1 MGVLFI
7 LSFLKLLKMARKNRP
22 TAEIPNGSMA
32 DIAFL
37 LLIFFLVTTTIATD
51 KGIAMLLP
59 PKPDPNQPP
68 PEVTKNDRNI
78 FKILANSQDKL
89 LVEDEPLTD
98 VFELKEMVKIFVLNF
113 GNPGEEGVTIYNSL
127 PSSMKSYISINGRR
141 VDYSDD
147 PTEAVVSFKADRGT
161 SYELFVQ
168 VLDQINGAYNDIYG
182 SRVGISASDFL
193 QLDRDD
199 PIQKRKYNNA
209 RQGIPR
215 AISIAEPNKI
225 GG

>member
-1 MGVLFI
+1 MVLFTQRC
-7 LSFLKLLKMARKNRP
+7 LKVLKMARKNRP

-37 LLIFFLVTTTIATD
+37 LLIFFLVTTTIAND

-98 VFELKEMVKIFVLNF
+98 VFELREMVKSFILNF
-113 GNPGEEGVTIYNSL
+113 GSPGEEGVAIYNSL
-127 PSSMKSYISINGRR
+127 PSSMKAYSSQVRR
-141 VDYSDD
+141 SDYSDD

-161 SYELFVQ
+161 SYELYVQ
-168 VLDQINGAYNDIYG
+168 VLDQVNAAYNDVYG
-182 SRVGISASDFL
+182 ERVGLSAAEFL

-199 PIQKRKYNNA
+199 PVQDRKYQTA
-209 RQGIPR
+209 RDGIPR

-225 GG
+225 AN

>member
-1 MGVLFI
+1 
-7 LSFLKLLKMARKNRP
+7 MARKNRP

-37 LLIFFLVTTTIATD
+37 LLIFFLVTTTIAND

-89 LVEDEPLTD
+89 LVEDEPLND
-98 VFELKEMVKIFVLNF
+98 VFELREMVKSFILNF
-113 GNPGEEGVTIYNSL
+113 GSPGEEGVLIYNSL
-127 PSSMKSYISINGRR
+127 PASMKAYSSSVRR
-141 VDYSDD
+141 SDYSDD

-161 SYELFVQ
+161 SYELYVK
-168 VLDQINGAYNDIYG
+168 VLDQVNAAYNDVYG
-182 SRVGISASDFL
+182 ERVGLSASEFL

-199 PIQKRKYNNA
+199 PIQDKKYLAA

-225 GG
+225 AK

>member
-1 MGVLFI
+1 MVLFTQR
-7 LSFLKLLKMARKNRP
+7 FLKVLKMARKNRP

-37 LLIFFLVTTTIATD
+37 LLIFFLVTTTIAND

-98 VFELKEMVKIFVLNF
+98 VFELREMVKSFILNF
-113 GNPGEEGVTIYNSL
+113 GSPGEEGVAIYNSL
-127 PSSMKSYISINGRR
+127 PSSMKAYSSQVRR
-141 VDYSDD
+141 SDYSDD

-161 SYELFVQ
+161 SYELYVQ
-168 VLDQINGAYNDIYG
+168 VLDQVNAAYNDVYG
-182 SRVGISASDFL
+182 ERVGLSAAEFL

-199 PIQKRKYNNA
+199 PVQDRKYQTA
-209 RQGIPR
+209 RDGIPR

-225 GG
+225 AN

>member
-1 MGVLFI
+1 
-7 LSFLKLLKMARKNRP
+7 MARKNRP

-37 LLIFFLVTTTIATD
+37 LLIFFLVTTTIAND

-98 VFELKEMVKIFVLNF
+98 VFELREMVKSFILNF
-113 GNPGEEGVTIYNSL
+113 GNPGEEGVAIYNSL
-127 PSSMKSYISINGRR
+127 PSSMKAFSSSVRR
-141 VDYSDD
+141 SDYSDD

-161 SYELFVQ
+161 SYELYVQ
-168 VLDQINGAYNDIYG
+168 VLDQVNAAYNDVYG
-182 SRVGISASDFL
+182 ERIGLSAAEFL

-199 PIQKRKYNNA
+199 PVQDKKYQAA

-225 GG
+225 AN

>member
-1 MGVLFI
+1 
-7 LSFLKLLKMARKNRP
+7 
-22 TAEIPNGSMA
+22 MA

-37 LLIFFLVTTTIATD
+37 LLIFFLVTTTIAND

-68 PEVTKNDRNI
+68 PEVTENARNI

-98 VFELKEMVKIFVLNF
+98 VFELREMVKSFILNF
-113 GNPGEEGVTIYNSL
+113 GSPGEEGVAIYNSL
-127 PSSMKSYISINGRR
+127 PASMKSYISLNGRK
-141 VDYSDD
+141 VDSSDD
-147 PTEAVVSFKADRGT
+147 PKTAIVSFKADRGT
-161 SYELFVQ
+161 SYELYVQ
-168 VLDQINGAYNDIYG
+168 VLDQVNAAYNDVYG
-182 SRVGISASDFL
+182 ERIGLSANEFL

-199 PIQKRKYNNA
+199 PIQDKKYLSA

-225 GG
+225 VN

>member
-1 MGVLFI
+1 
-7 LSFLKLLKMARKNRP
+7 MARKNRP

-37 LLIFFLVTTTIATD
+37 LLIFFLVTTTIAND

-68 PEVTKNDRNI
+68 PEGTKNDRNI
-78 FKILANSQDKL
+78 FKILANSQDRL
-89 LVEDEPLTD
+89 LVEDEPLED
-98 VFELKEMVKIFVLNF
+98 VNALREMVKTFILNF
-113 GNPGEEGVTIYNSL
+113 GNPGEEGIEIYNSL
-127 PSSMKSYISINGRR
+127 PGSMKSFVSSFGRR
-141 VDYSDD
+141 SDYSDD

-161 SYELFVQ
+161 SYDLYVQ
-168 VLDQINGAYNDIYG
+168 VLDQVNAAYNDVYG
-182 SRVGISASDFL
+182 ERVGLSANEFL

-199 PIQKRKYNNA
+199 PVQEKKYFAA
-209 RQGIPR
+209 RDGIPR

-225 GG
+225 AN

>member
-1 MGVLFI
+1 
-7 LSFLKLLKMARKNRP
+7 MARKNRP

-37 LLIFFLVTTTIATD
+37 LLIFFLVTTTIAND

-68 PEVTKNDRNI
+68 PEITENARNI

-89 LVEDEPLTD
+89 LVEDEPLSD
-98 VFELKEMVKIFVLNF
+98 VNDLREMVKIFILNF
-113 GNPGEEGVTIYNSL
+113 GNPGDEGVELYNSL
-127 PSSMKSYISINGRR
+127 PNSMKSFISINGRK
-141 VDYSDD
+141 VDSSDD
-147 PTEAVVSFKADRGT
+147 PKGAIVSFKADRGT

-168 VLDQINGAYNDIYG
+168 VLDQVNGAYNDVYG
-182 SRVGISASDFL
+182 ERVGLSASQFL

-199 PIQKRKYNNA
+199 PVQDQKYLLARK
-209 RQGIPR
+209 GIPR

-225 GG
+225 VN

>member
-1 MGVLFI
+1 MVLFI
-7 LSFLKLLKMARKNRP
+7 LKFLKVLKMARKNRP

-37 LLIFFLVTTTIATD
+37 LLIFFLVTTTIAND

-89 LVEDEPLTD
+89 LVEDEPLSD
-98 VFELKEMVKIFVLNF
+98 VFELREMVKSFILNF
-113 GNPGEEGVTIYNSL
+113 GSPGEEGVAIYNSL
-127 PSSMKSYISINGRR
+127 PSSMKAYSSQVRR
-141 VDYSDD
+141 TDYSDD

-161 SYELFVQ
+161 SYELYVQ
-168 VLDQINGAYNDIYG
+168 VLDQVNAAYNDVYG
-182 SRVGISASDFL
+182 ERIGLSAAEFL

-199 PIQKRKYNNA
+199 PVQDKKYLTA

-225 GG
+225 AN

>member
-1 MGVLFI
+1 
-7 LSFLKLLKMARKNRP
+7 MARKNRP

-37 LLIFFLVTTTIATD
+37 LLIFFLVTTTIAND

-98 VFELKEMVKIFVLNF
+98 VFELREMVKSFILNF
-113 GNPGEEGVTIYNSL
+113 GSPGEEGVAIYNSL
-127 PSSMKSYISINGRR
+127 PSSMKAYSSQVRR
-141 VDYSDD
+141 SDYSDD

-161 SYELFVQ
+161 SYELYVQ
-168 VLDQINGAYNDIYG
+168 VLDQVNAAYNDVYG
-182 SRVGISASDFL
+182 ERVGLSAAEFL

-199 PIQKRKYNNA
+199 PVQDRKYQAA
-209 RQGIPR
+209 RDGIPR

-225 GG
+225 AN

>member
-1 MGVLFI
+1 
-7 LSFLKLLKMARKNRP
+7 MARKNRP

-37 LLIFFLVTTTIATD
+37 LLIFFLVTTTIAND

-89 LVEDEPLTD
+89 LVEDEPLND
-98 VFELKEMVKIFVLNF
+98 VFELREMVKSFILNF
-113 GNPGEEGVTIYNSL
+113 GSPGEEGVLIYNSL
-127 PSSMKSYISINGRR
+127 PASMKAYSSSVRR
-141 VDYSDD
+141 SDYSDD

-161 SYELFVQ
+161 SYELYVQ
-168 VLDQINGAYNDIYG
+168 VLDQVNAAYNDVYG
-182 SRVGISASDFL
+182 ERVGLSASEFL

-199 PIQKRKYNNA
+199 PVQDKKYQAA

-225 GG
+225 AK

>member
-1 MGVLFI
+1 MV
-7 LSFLKLLKMARKNRP
+7 SYTQRFLKVLKMARKNRP

-37 LLIFFLVTTTIATD
+37 LLIFFLVTTTIAND

-98 VFELKEMVKIFVLNF
+98 VFELREMVKSFILNF
-113 GNPGEEGVTIYNSL
+113 GSPGEEGVAIYNSL
-127 PSSMKSYISINGRR
+127 PSSMKAYSSQVRR
-141 VDYSDD
+141 SDYSDD

-161 SYELFVQ
+161 SYELYVQ
-168 VLDQINGAYNDIYG
+168 VLDQVNAAYNDVYG
-182 SRVGISASDFL
+182 ERVGLSAAEFL

-199 PIQKRKYNNA
+199 PVQDRKYQKA
-209 RQGIPR
+209 RDGIPR

-225 GG
+225 AN